1 MTTTRYLFI
10 RTQNVGD
17 KFSFCFPLYI
27 YIYMQNNAAVEEGE
41 NTSAGITL
49 NTLTDQSPSSK
60 DSKL

>member
-27 YIYMQNNAAVEEGE
+27 YMQDNAAVEEGE

>member
-1 MTTTRYLFI
+1 MTMTRYLFI

-17 KFSFCFPLYI
+17 KFSFFFPLYI
-27 YIYMQNNAAVEEGE
+27 YMQDNAAVEEGE

>member
-17 KFSFCFPLYI
+17 KFSFCFPF
-27 YIYMQNNAAVEEGE
+27 YIYMQDNAAVEEGE

>member
-17 KFSFCFPLYI
+17 KFSFFFPLYI
-27 YIYMQNNAAVEEGE
+27 YMQDNAVEEGE